1 MILQLHDVYDPNK
14 INVKIKIV
22 FESPCGA
29 VYGEAKRTKA
39 NKVVLDKKLKHEEKH
54 RIEELQCN
62 IMVMKRFQPKVFRL
76 NLVGSPKKNLKQP
89 VNCLLN

>member
-29 VYGEAKRTKA
+29 VYGEAKKRTKA
-39 NKVVLDKKLKHEEKH
+39 NRVVLDKKLKREGKR

-62 IMVMKRFQPKVFRL
+62 IVVMKRCQPKVLHL
-76 NLVGSPKKNLKQP
+76 NLVGSLKKNLKQP
-89 VNCLLN
+89 VMQG